1 MEHRRPPNHRR
12 QELGYA
18 FAMQEEA
25 ADEVRVEEAADE
37 AWVVQEEAAETAD
50 EARVV
55 QA

>member
-12 QELGYA
+12 HRRRQELGYA
-18 FAMQEEA
+18 FAMSTVPRAVQEVRAEEA
-25 ADEVRVEEAADE
+25 
-37 AWVVQEEAAETAD
+37 AD

>member
-1 MEHRRPPNHRR
+1 VRVE
-12 QELGYA
+12 EA
-18 FAMQEEA
+18 ADEAWVVQEEA

-37 AWVVQEEAAETAD
+37 AWVVQD